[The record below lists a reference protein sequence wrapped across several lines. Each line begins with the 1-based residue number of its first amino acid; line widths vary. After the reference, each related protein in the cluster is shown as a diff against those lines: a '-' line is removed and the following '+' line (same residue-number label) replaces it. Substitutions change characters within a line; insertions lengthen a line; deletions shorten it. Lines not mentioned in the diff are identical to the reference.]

1 MSYANNA
8 DKKPMQV
15 HDGAGNSCTDS
26 ITHFCK
32 GSLTNVNPQGS
43 GSAEPREQEH
53 ENACLQ
59 TFSRIFSHL
68 LGIHLISLVQEVDSF
83 ALSVGV
89 DR

>member
-1 MSYANNA
+1 M
-8 DKKPMQV
+8 
-15 HDGAGNSCTDS
+15 
-26 ITHFCK
+26 
-32 GSLTNVNPQGS
+32 
-43 GSAEPREQEH
+43 EH